1 MLSGATAQE
10 YAQSDVKWSADIH
23 PRINKGTLW
32 LTKREEGGA
41 DQFWIRLH
49 FSEDAGQG
57 GEEFGLGGKVAIVG
71 SVLSGVLP

>member
-1 MLSGATAQE
+1 MQHMNKRLASRRGNPA
-10 YAQSDVKWSADIH
+10 IH

-57 GEEFGLGGKVAIVG
+57 GDEFGLGGKVAIVG